1 MKTRHRTLWSFKAE
15 LLQKCKEAALAAI
28 KIFNDP
34 LIGFK
39 SEAYIVLMIIAWTY
53 LLHAFYR
60 SKKIDYRYYV
70 IKGKK
75 KKYDKTKRGA
85 QKFWDLERC
94 LSEPS
99 CPLDRNVKNNLL
111 FLINLRHEIEH
122 QMTMSL
128 DNYLSGRYQACVLNF
143 NRALKE
149 LFGNK
154 YSIESSLTY
163 SLQFVQL
170 NEDQLKGET
179 KSIDIPERLRAYIAE
194 FDSSLSEEEYNH
206 PDYSYR
212 LVFTKKLVNRPGQAD
227 KVVEFVNSN
236 SEIAKTI
243 EKEFWVKREVERPKY
258 RATEVVAEV
267 KKRGFPNFRMQPDHT
282 NFWKKDDAKNPGKG
296 FGVNIQGYWY
306 WYDSWIDRCTE
317 LCESEGDKYRTET

>member
-1 MKTRHRTLWSFKAE
+1 
-15 LLQKCKEAALAAI
+15 
-28 KIFNDP
+28 
-34 LIGFK
+34 
-39 SEAYIVLMIIAWTY
+39 MIIAWTY

-60 SKKIDYRYYV
+60 SKKKDYRYYE
-70 IKGKK
+70 IKGKR
-75 KKYDKTKRGA
+75 KKYDTTRRGA
-85 QKFWDLERC
+85 QKYWDLERC

-99 CPLDRNVKNNLL
+99 CPLDRHVKNNLL
-111 FLINLRHEIEH
+111 FPINIRHEIEH

-154 YSIESSLTY
+154 NSIERSLTY
-163 SLQFVQL
+163 SLQFSQL
-170 NEDQLKGET
+170 SEEQLTGGIKFD
-179 KSIDIPERLRAYIAE
+179 DIPERLRAYIAE

-243 EKEFWVKREVERPKY
+243 EKEFWVKKEVERPKY
-258 RATEVVAEV
+258 RATEVVEEV
-267 KKRGFPNFRMQPDHT
+267 RKRGYPNFRMQPDHT
-282 NFWKKDDAKNPGKG
+282 IFWKKDDAKNPGKG
-296 FGVNIQGYWY
+296 YGVSIQGYWY
-306 WYDSWIDRCTE
+306 WYDSWIDRCAE
-317 LCESEGDKYRTET
+317 LCESEGDKYRTRT